1 MEGRGVVL
9 AEANYSTMRNP
20 IPSAT
25 PLGDD
30 FVYSLSRAIR
40 EYRFER
46 SADGGLIVA
55 PNHTD
60 GGRRSGEAYYQ
71 LRQWMERTGAGGQ
84 VFDSSAGFCLP
95 DRSLVAADAAW
106 LSSARIASLAPE
118 QRSGYW
124 QVAPDVAIE
133 VSSPS
138 DRWSDV
144 CAKIDAYVA
153 NGSAYAIAIDGTT
166 GATYERGTPPPGLS
180 ISAEAIASM

>member
-1 MEGRGVVL
+1 MSN
-9 AEANYSTMRNP
+9 AIA
-20 IPSAT
+20 SAT

-30 FVYSLSRAIR
+30 FVYALSRAIP

-55 PNHTD
+55 PNHTE
-60 GGRRSGEAYYQ
+60 GGRKSGEAYYQ

-84 VFDSSAGFCLP
+84 VFDSSAGFRLR

-106 LSSARIASLAPE
+106 LSNARIAALSPK

-124 QVAPDVAIE
+124 HVAPDVAIE

-138 DRWSDV
+138 DTWSDV
-144 CAKIDAYVA
+144 CAKVDAYVA
-153 NGSAYAIAIDGTT
+153 NGSTYAIAIDGRTR
-166 GATYERGTPPPGLS
+166 ATYERGTPPPGLS
-180 ISAEAIASM
+180 ISAEAIAFV